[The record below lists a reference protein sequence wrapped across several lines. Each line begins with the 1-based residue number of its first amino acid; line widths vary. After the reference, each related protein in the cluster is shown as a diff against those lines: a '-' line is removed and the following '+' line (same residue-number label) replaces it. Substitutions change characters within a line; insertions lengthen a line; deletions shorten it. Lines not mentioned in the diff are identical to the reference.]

1 MPKCKVC
8 RERLENV
15 VEGLRWCEKAELE
28 KADEVLEKVQ
38 REFGQHITL
47 QDPNTGECLDVEELA
62 RVRGIL
68 SMLANAN
75 VLQMSLKQ
83 SIGRLHKK
91 QPVFLFILSIDK
103 IKRMC

>member
-91 QPVFLFILSIDK
+91 QPVFLCIFTY
-103 IKRMC
+103 